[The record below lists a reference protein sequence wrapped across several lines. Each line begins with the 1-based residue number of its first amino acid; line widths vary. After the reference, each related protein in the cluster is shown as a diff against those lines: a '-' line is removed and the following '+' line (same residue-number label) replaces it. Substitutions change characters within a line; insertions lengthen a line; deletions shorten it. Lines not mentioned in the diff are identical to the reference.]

1 MGTINMRTDVV
12 RMSLCTALAF
22 LSVAAGAQP
31 GSVSRI
37 DSAKRIGA
45 STGIASKGQHLPESN
60 GTSAADP
67 LLGGPTAYDDAQLA
81 NFGAP
86 AEIPAPRP
94 YEKMTDIPPTPT
106 ERLAL
111 ASARAGIDSR
121 PGAGLGTRSAPRAAP
136 AANGLEAG
144 MPAVYPTNVY
154 PQGSAGKL
162 AVYPLPW

>member
-1 MGTINMRTDVV
+1 MRTDVV
-12 RMSLCTALAF
+12 LMSLCMALAF
-22 LSVAAGAQP
+22 SSAAAGAQP
-31 GSVSRI
+31 GSASRL
-37 DSAKRIGA
+37 DSAKRTDA
-45 STGIASKGQHLPESN
+45 STGIASKGQRLPGSN
-60 GTSAADP
+60 GAPAADP

-94 YEKMTDIPPTPT
+94 YEKMTDIPLTPT

-111 ASARAGIDSR
+111 ASARAGIER
-121 PGAGLGTRSAPRAAP
+121 GAGTGFGARRAPHAAP
-136 AANGLEAG
+136 AANGMQAGMQAG

-162 AVYPLPW
+162 PVYPLPW